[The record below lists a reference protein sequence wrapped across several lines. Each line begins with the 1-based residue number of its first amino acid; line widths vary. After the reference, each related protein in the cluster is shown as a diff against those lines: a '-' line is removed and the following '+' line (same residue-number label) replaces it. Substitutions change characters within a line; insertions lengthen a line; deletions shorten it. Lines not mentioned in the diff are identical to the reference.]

1 MENLED
7 IVIILNEILLKVNKI
22 DKKQDKIENNMKEFK
37 NFYFEDLNNRIEE
50 AKNIEENNHKSMP
63 LTSFTEYDRILLNNL
78 ESRLC
83 ILEEESQNYN
93 VK

>member
-22 DKKQDKIENNMKEFK
+22 DKKQDKIVNNMKEFK

-50 AKNIEENNHKSMP
+50 NNYKSMP

-83 ILEEESQNYN
+83 ILEEESQKYN
-93 VK
+93 GK